1 MKNYILALL
10 LLGSFITK
18 AQSTETP
25 SMLEYM
31 SNVVLFNP
39 TFIHIHETEG
49 KMTHDI
55 MVSGR
60 WKYEIEFKNRKQ
72 EAVFTVL
79 DFDKKVLFEVKEDPE
94 KPATVIDLSSFT
106 PGIYY
111 IQRKANNKVFVFEV
125 EKMMWRLNVYN
136 ASISI
141 VKIYAIENSKNG
153 IGFLN

>member
-18 AQSTETP
+18 AQNTEKP
-25 SMLEYM
+25 SMLEYL

-55 MVSGR
+55 MVSSR

-72 EAVFTVL
+72 EAVFSI
-79 DFDKKVLFEVKEDPE
+79 FDDQNKLLLEVKEDAD
-94 KPATVIDLSSFT
+94 KPATIIDLSSYG
-106 PGIYY
+106 PGIYT

-125 EKMMWRLNVYN
+125 ERLM
-136 ASISI
+136 
-141 VKIYAIENSKNG
+141 
-153 IGFLN
+153 

>member
-18 AQSTETP
+18 AQTTDKP
-25 SMLEYM
+25 SMLEYL

-72 EAVFTVL
+72 DAVFMV
-79 DFDKKVLFEVKEDPE
+79 FDDQNNLLFEIKEQAD
-94 KPATVIDLSSFT
+94 KPATIIDLSNYG
-106 PGIYY
+106 PGIYS

-125 EKMMWRLNVYN
+125 ERLM
-136 ASISI
+136 
-141 VKIYAIENSKNG
+141 
-153 IGFLN
+153 

>member
-18 AQSTETP
+18 AQNTETP
-25 SMLEYM
+25 SMLEYL

-39 TFIHIHETEG
+39 TFIHMHEKEG

-72 EAVFTVL
+72 EAIFTV
-79 DFDKKVLFEVKEDPE
+79 FDDQNKLLFEIKEDAE
-94 KPATVIDLSSFT
+94 KPATIIDLSNYG
-106 PGIYY
+106 PGIYT
-111 IQRKANNKVFVFEV
+111 IQRKAKNKVFVFEV
-125 EKMMWRLNVYN
+125 ERMM
-136 ASISI
+136 
-141 VKIYAIENSKNG
+141 
-153 IGFLN
+153 

>member
-18 AQSTETP
+18 AQTTDKP
-25 SMLEYM
+25 SMLEYL

-72 EAVFTVL
+72 DAVFTIL
-79 DFDKKVLFEVKEDPE
+79 DFDKKVLFEIKENPE
-94 KPATVIDLSSFT
+94 KPATVIDLSSLT

-111 IQRKANNKVFVFEV
+111 IQRKAKDKVFTFKV
-125 EKMMWRLNVYN
+125 ERLM
-136 ASISI
+136 
-141 VKIYAIENSKNG
+141 
-153 IGFLN
+153 